1 MAGPG
6 WDDRVIPTTSGRPED
21 GSDREVR
28 PEVARAR
35 MRLVTR
41 RRSPSRL
48 RRADARGQS
57 LVEFAL
63 IVTPLFLLILA
74 VVQFGLIFNAYVTLT
89 NAAREA
95 ARTGTIVVYDRNLS
109 KAANDLIRHEA
120 VRDTLVGS
128 MNLLSTSAPQLTNGS
143 TWAQSGSTYTNGDI
157 VVSYELPEGMT
168 QSDPR
173 TGQRLTVRATYHLDL
188 IVPLIANL
196 LPRDLGGRLALP
208 AEVTMVIN

>member
-1 MAGPG
+1 
-6 WDDRVIPTTSGRPED
+6 
-21 GSDREVR
+21 
-28 PEVARAR
+28 
-35 MRLVTR
+35 MRFVTR
-41 RRSPSRL
+41 RRTPSRL

-89 NAAREA
+89 NATREA

-109 KAANDLIRHEA
+109 KAANDLVRHEA

-128 MNLLSTSAPQLTNGS
+128 MNLLSTSAPQLTNGM
-143 TWAQSGSTYTNGDI
+143 TWAQSGSTYINGDI